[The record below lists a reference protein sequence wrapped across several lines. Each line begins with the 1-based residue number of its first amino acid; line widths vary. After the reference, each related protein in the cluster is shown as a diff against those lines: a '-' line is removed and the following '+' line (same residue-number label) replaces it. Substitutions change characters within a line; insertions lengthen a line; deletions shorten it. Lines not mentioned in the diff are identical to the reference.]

1 MNDKTKIRLLI
12 ALVALAAIVWYWNS
26 QGHSKITAA
35 ALSVADFSFKP
46 LGIENPEL
54 QRAKLEASR
63 KTEYKTIGRDL
74 FTGFAPPPPEPPR
87 TNQANVPTGP
97 IIPPPPPPPAL
108 PASMKFFGYG
118 TVPNGTARRAF
129 LADGDEIYIVGEG
142 DTLLGKYRVV
152 KIGNA
157 NLDFEEIAT
166 GRRGSAN
173 LSEEQSA
180 TPAS

>member
-63 KTEYKTIGRDL
+63 PGRSYRL
-74 FTGFAPPPPEPPR
+74 RLLLRRF
-87 TNQANVPTGP
+87 
-97 IIPPPPPPPAL
+97 
-108 PASMKFFGYG
+108 
-118 TVPNGTARRAF
+118 RRA
-129 LADGDEIYIVGEG
+129 
-142 DTLLGKYRVV
+142 
-152 KIGNA
+152 
-157 NLDFEEIAT
+157 
-166 GRRGSAN
+166 
-173 LSEEQSA
+173 
-180 TPAS
+180 